1 MNESNQE
8 SPNQAQRR
16 CNKKPTEK
24 RVNHKAR
31 FVKESFGDR
40 HPIMAGSSFIKTW
53 TFRNDGE
60 SEWPEDTIFA
70 YTNGDDFKAQTY
82 KVDGPILPN
91 QDIEIS
97 LFLQAPTVPGNY
109 NSFFRFVTG
118 GNNRFGQ
125 KVWCDILVQAIPI
138 QSSLPINQEIIEDRS
153 SLLNDESLI
162 MEIPARQIIQETSSL
177 EVENIEQ
184 TEAKKEEVLPEVKPA
199 IELS

>member
-1 MNESNQE
+1 MQMNESNQD
-8 SPNQAQRR
+8 SSNQAQRK

-60 SEWPEDTIFA
+60 SEWPEDTIFI

-82 KVDGPILPN
+82 KVEGPILPN

-125 KVWCDILVQAIPI
+125 KVWCDILVQANPHLT
-138 QSSLPINQEIIEDRS
+138 SSLP
-153 SLLNDESLI
+153 
-162 MEIPARQIIQETSSL
+162 
-177 EVENIEQ
+177 
-184 TEAKKEEVLPEVKPA
+184 
-199 IELS
+199 